1 MMKINNLT
9 KHFGGLKAVSDVSFQ
24 VEKGEIL
31 GLIGPNGAG
40 KTTCFNM
47 IAGALEPTNGSIYY
61 KDKNIGGLKP
71 NQICHLGVART
82 FQIVKPLKK
91 MTVAENILVAT
102 LNKAKNMKEASVKV
116 QEVIQLLDIVDIQDI
131 PASELSIGNL
141 KRLEVAR
148 AVATSPELLLLD
160 EPLGGLTTKEVNQ
173 AVDIIKKVNR
183 TGVTIIIIE
192 HIMKALM
199 SMADRIV
206 VLQNGM
212 KIAEGIPQEISSDT
226 NVIKAYLGENQYA

>member
-226 NVIKAYLGENQYA
+226 NVIKAYLGEDQYA

>member
-61 KDKNIGGLKP
+61 KDKNIVGLKP

-226 NVIKAYLGENQYA
+226 NVIKAYLGEDQYA

>member
-212 KIAEGIPQEISSDT
+212 KIAEGIPQEISSDPS
-226 NVIKAYLGENQYA
+226 VIKAYLGEDQYA